1 MTEEFGELDALGTAL
16 DMMKATAE
24 KTVRFY
30 KHSMNKHV
38 ISPTAEPG
46 FEPSYDPGASSRK
59 RAYFQNSG
67 ILIAAETWCL
77 EIL

>member
-46 FEPSYDPGASSRK
+46 LEPSYDPGAS
-59 RAYFQNSG
+59 YHTNF
-67 ILIAAETWCL
+67 TTF
-77 EIL
+77 

>member
-1 MTEEFGELDALGTAL
+1 MEDAQVTEEFGELDALGTAL

-46 FEPSYDPGASSRK
+46 FEPSYDPGASSHV
-59 RAYFQNSG
+59 ATFANE
-67 ILIAAETWCL
+67 L
-77 EIL
+77 